1 MTKEEYYGA
10 PMRKWED
17 GIPVGASSKPFI
29 GGSKKKRVYK
39 RKTKRRKNKGK
50 KTKYTKRHSRKHRRT
65 CKK

>member
-39 RKTKRRKNKGK
+39 RKTKRHFK
-50 KTKYTKRHSRKHRRT
+50 SSLSII
-65 CKK
+65 